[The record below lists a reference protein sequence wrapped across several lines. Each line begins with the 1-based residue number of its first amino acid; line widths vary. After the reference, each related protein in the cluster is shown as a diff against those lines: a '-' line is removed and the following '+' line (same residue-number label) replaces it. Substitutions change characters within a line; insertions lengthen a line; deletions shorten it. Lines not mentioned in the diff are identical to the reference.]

1 MNTPKRPT
9 GPRTPEGKRR
19 SSLNALKHGLTATSP
34 QALEHLAEQLRV
46 DSQAI
51 LARVRDHYRPKDPI
65 EEELVNRI
73 AVCLARLQRSKAME
87 DRVVSRNPGQ
97 FKPGASCEGI
107 LRYERS
113 VDIHLHRAITT
124 LTRKRAMESK

>member
-1 MNTPKRPT
+1 MLTPRTHPPASCSSPSTTQERTNMNTPKRPT

-51 LARVRDHYRPKDPI
+51 LTWKS
-65 EEELVNRI
+65 
-73 AVCLARLQRSKAME
+73 AV
-87 DRVVSRNPGQ
+87 GQ
-97 FKPGASCEGI
+97 AGSLPA
-107 LRYERS
+107 
-113 VDIHLHRAITT
+113 
-124 LTRKRAMESK
+124 